1 MKIQAAGDNE
11 GSVLVPILIFI
22 AVFIFIIIMSRRNQS
37 TISRRGI
44 FYPGGFPLL
53 VAEAIGV
60 AVEVPIVEEVSV
72 VLAEAILVA
81 VVPEVIGKFYARF
94 YE

>member
-1 MKIQAAGDNE
+1 VA
-11 GSVLVPILIFI
+11 SL
-22 AVFIFIIIMSRRNQS
+22 
-37 TISRRGI
+37 
-44 FYPGGFPLL
+44 LL